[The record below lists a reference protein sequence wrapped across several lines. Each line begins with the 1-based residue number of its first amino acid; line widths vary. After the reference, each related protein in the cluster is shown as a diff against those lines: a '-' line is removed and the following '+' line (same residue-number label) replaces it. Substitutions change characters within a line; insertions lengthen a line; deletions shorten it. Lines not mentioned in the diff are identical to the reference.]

1 MSLSQCTA
9 PTDRLNPAPCLSL
22 SSWEL
27 GGRRPLTFTS
37 SRCSTR
43 PQNVTRTHLW
53 ERCSEVVSVVWSSPR
68 PRCLLHVDRVR
79 EHQCEASGVM
89 FLVLSP
95 AQQWPHVPRN
105 RHYSVHCVRF
115 SPRASTSPPPPSS
128 CQASVRALYS
138 TYVESLSSPHE
149 RMFIVR
155 AETSF
160 SRMRSCSSSTSEPS
174 GGGHRSAALSWSPN
188 SLHHSSHS
196 LFTLTQSWWW
206 ELRAPPPPPPPPPP
220 THPPPHYLLYLMGP
234 LLFPPPFSLS
244 TFIYIFIHSTPAL
257 RVTVFNIIGETWLLP
272 LNAEIT
278 GAFFLSS
285 SPLHFSRVAPR
296 GRNIFISPCAP
307 SFKTFTPAVWKI
319 FLIFLPHGVEKS
331 P

>member
-1 MSLSQCTA
+1 MTWFASVYRTGTSLQRIASCII
-9 PTDRLNPAPCLSL
+9 PA
-22 SSWEL
+22 
-27 GGRRPLTFTS
+27 
-37 SRCSTR
+37 
-43 PQNVTRTHLW
+43 
-53 ERCSEVVSVVWSSPR
+53 SSPYR
-68 PRCLLHVDRVR
+68 HGRGGPSHTWRTVHTPSITSHKHIFQAD
-79 EHQCEASGVM
+79 EIIFFHDG
-89 FLVLSP
+89 
-95 AQQWPHVPRN
+95 AQQEATDLRLG
-105 RHYSVHCVRF
+105 RDLR
-115 SPRASTSPPPPSS
+115 TPPPPTL
-128 CQASVRALYS
+128 ASLFVYSHTELVMGTRPLLLPPS
-138 TYVESLSSPHE
+138 TY
-149 RMFIVR
+149 
-155 AETSF
+155 
-160 SRMRSCSSSTSEPS
+160 
-174 GGGHRSAALSWSPN
+174 
-188 SLHHSSHS
+188 
-196 LFTLTQSWWW
+196 
-206 ELRAPPPPPPPPPP
+206 P

-234 LLFPPPFSLS
+234 LLFPPPLSPS